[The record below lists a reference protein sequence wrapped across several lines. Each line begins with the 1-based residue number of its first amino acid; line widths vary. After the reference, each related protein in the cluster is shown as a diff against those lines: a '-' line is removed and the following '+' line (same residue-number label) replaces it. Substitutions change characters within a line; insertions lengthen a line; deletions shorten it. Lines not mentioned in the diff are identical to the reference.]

1 MSSGK
6 PPPCSVPACFVI
18 EKVTVAVTFF
28 PVRRIVQKAMNF
40 SELYRRY
47 APDVHRFALYLC
59 GNQTWAED
67 LTSET
72 FVRALSSPTDL
83 RLGTVKAYLFAITR
97 NRYRD
102 SKAKLG
108 RTVATGALPERHD
121 PRPSPEVSAQ
131 DRQKLQNALRVIQT
145 LPEEQ
150 REALLLAL
158 DGDLSYEQIG
168 RILGCSLPAVK
179 VRIHR
184 ARMVLKAQFKERTS
198 LCKT

>member
-1 MSSGK
+1 
-6 PPPCSVPACFVI
+6 
-18 EKVTVAVTFF
+18 
-28 PVRRIVQKAMNF
+28 MNF

-59 GNQTWAED
+59 GNQAWAED

-72 FVRALSSPTDL
+72 FVHALCGPTDL

-97 NRYRD
+97 NLYRD
-102 SKAKLG
+102 SMAKRG
-108 RTVATGALPERHD
+108 RTVATGSLPERHD
-121 PRPSPEVSAQ
+121 PRPSPEVSAH
-131 DRQKLQNALRVIQT
+131 DRQKLQNTLRVIET

-158 DGDLSYEQIG
+158 DGDLSYQEIG
-168 RILGCSLPAVK
+168 RILGCSLSAVK

-184 ARMVLKAQFKERTS
+184 ARMALKAQLQERTT